1 MQMQMKRKCWIL
13 ATRLPGS
20 CNANEKKAGLAILI
34 SDKIYFKTNSIMKDK
49 QGNYLLLKGS
59 IQEENITF
67 INIYASNTAELK
79 YIKQI
84 LIDIKWEIK
93 RNTIIVVD
101 FNNPTYINE

>member
-1 MQMQMKRKCWIL
+1 
-13 ATRLPGS
+13 
-20 CNANEKKAGLAILI
+20 
-34 SDKIYFKTNSIMKDK
+34 MKDK

-84 LIDIKWEIK
+84 LIDIK
-93 RNTIIVVD
+93 
-101 FNNPTYINE
+101 